1 MPRFFIEVSYKG
13 TAYAGFQKQTNANS
27 IQAEVE
33 KAFKVFYKTT
43 VQLTGSSRTDA
54 GVHALQNFFH
64 FDVAGTAEKNFEK
77 DAYHLN
83 AILPADIVIKGIYE
97 VASDL
102 HCRFNAKSREYVY
115 TIYQKKNPFLQA
127 WAYYYPYKLNKD
139 LLNSA
144 AEIVKKQQH
153 FNAFSKKHSQVKT
166 FECHI
171 IESAWSFENEKITYQ
186 VKANRF
192 LRGMVRALVATML
205 QAGRENLSLEA
216 FKELFE
222 NKEVAK
228 ADFSAPAHGLVLN
241 KVTY

>member
-1 MPRFFIEVSYKG
+1 MQ
-13 TAYAGFQKQTNANS
+13 GFTLCK
-27 IQAEVE
+27 I
-33 KAFKVFYKTT
+33 F
-43 VQLTGSSRTDA
+43 
-54 GVHALQNFFH
+54 
-64 FDVAGTAEKNFEK
+64 
-77 DAYHLN
+77 
-83 AILPADIVIKGIYE
+83 YE